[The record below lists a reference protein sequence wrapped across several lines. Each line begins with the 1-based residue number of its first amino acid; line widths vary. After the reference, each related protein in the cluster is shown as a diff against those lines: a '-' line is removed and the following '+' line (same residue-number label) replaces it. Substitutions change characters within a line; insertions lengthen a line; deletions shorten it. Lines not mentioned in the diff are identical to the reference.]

1 MISSGAGPTR
11 PPRYPWKNDPVFR
24 FFASLRLAVILL
36 SVLIVMSI
44 VGTLAESKFDAD
56 TARTWIYE
64 APWFHLWLLFLAANL
79 TCSAFMRWP
88 WKKYH
93 TGFLLTH
100 LGIITVMIGAVVGQI
115 WGIEGTMTLFKGGEP
130 DNKLVLQTRQI
141 TVRDPDAQRAVMIEL
156 GRQPLR
162 VREGRPLDLWTTPGG
177 WKLQA
182 VADSPRLVA
191 DFRPTTAPA
200 GKPAVLL
207 RLQTKAM
214 NQNVEQWLL
223 AGDRNHNRLD
233 LGLITVD
240 LATPDAPAPPTGAP
254 NRAVLVA
261 QTDGSLQLD
270 LFAAGSRVTSAP
282 LAADQPVITGWNDWT
297 IEAREI
303 LPSAQPG
310 FHFEPLPKG
319 EPIPPGQA
327 LLDGILVRATKAD
340 RTVEQW
346 VGAGWRVSLPTGT
359 FPLEVAYGWE
369 VADLP
374 FGLVL
379 ENFTVERNEGTD
391 EPASFRSDLAM
402 VLPDGQV
409 DGTGSCSMNQP
420 ANYPQAL
427 WRSLTGLTYKISQA
441 SWNPNDLSQ
450 SSVQIL
456 RDPGWLGKWVG
467 SLILCAGLVTMFIF
481 RRPASPVASPSPATA
496 VDRPENDRTP
506 QLSTVS

>member
-1 MISSGAGPTR
+1 MTSPGAGPSR
-11 PPRYPWKNDPVFR
+11 PPRYAWKRDPVFR

-44 VGTLAESKFDAD
+44 VGTIAESKFDAD

-64 APWFHLWLLFLAANL
+64 APWFHLWLLFLGANL
-79 TCSAFMRWP
+79 ICSAFMRWP
-88 WKKYH
+88 WKQYH

-100 LGIITVMIGAVVGQI
+100 LGIIIVMIGSVVGQA
-115 WGIEGTMTLFKGGEP
+115 WGIEGTMTLFKDSSP

-162 VREGRPLDLWTTPGG
+162 VQAGDPLDLWTTPGG

-182 VADSPRLVA
+182 VADSPRLIA
-191 DFRPTTAPA
+191 NFRPTTAPT
-200 GKPAVLL
+200 GSPAVLI

-214 NQNVEQWLL
+214 NQTVEQWLL

-240 LATPDAPAPPTGAP
+240 LAKPDSPAPSSGAS

-261 QTDGSLQLD
+261 QPDGKLQLD
-270 LFAAGSRVTSAP
+270 LFAAGRQVSSTP
-282 LAADQPVITGWNDWT
+282 LAANQPVITGWNDWT

-303 LPSAQPG
+303 LPTALPG
-310 FHFEPLPKG
+310 FDFRPLPAG
-319 EPIPPGQA
+319 EPIPPGQG
-327 LLDGILVRATKAD
+327 LLDGILVRASKAD

-359 FPLEVAYGWE
+359 FPLEIAYGWE

-379 ENFTVERNEGTD
+379 EDFTVERNEGTD

-402 VLPDGQV
+402 VLPDGKI

-481 RRPASPVASPSPATA
+481 RRPGSSVASPSPATA
-496 VDRPENDRTP
+496 VDHSDTNRTP
-506 QLSTVS
+506 VLTK

>member
-1 MISSGAGPTR
+1 MTSTHAGPSR
-11 PPRYPWKNDPVFR
+11 PRRYAWKHDPIFR
-24 FFASLRLAVILL
+24 FLASLRLAVILL

-64 APWFHLWLLFLAANL
+64 APWFYLWLFFLAANL

-93 TGFLLTH
+93 TGFLLVH
-100 LGIITVMIGAVVGQI
+100 LGMIVVMIGAIVGQI
-115 WGIEGTMTLFKGGEP
+115 WGIEGTMTLFKDSAP
-130 DNKLVLQTRQI
+130 DDKLVLQKREI
-141 TVRDPDAQRAVMIEL
+141 TVRDPDAKRAVTIKL

-162 VREGRPLDLWTTPGG
+162 VREGDALDLWTTPGG
-177 WKLQA
+177 WKLEA
-182 VADSPRLVA
+182 VADSPRLMA
-191 DFRPTTAPA
+191 DFQPATTP
-200 GKPAVLL
+200 GGNPAVLVRL
-207 RLQTKAM
+207 RTAAM
-214 NQNVEQWLL
+214 NQSVEQWLL

-233 LGLITVD
+233 LGLVTVD
-240 LATPDAPAPPTGAP
+240 LTRAAEPAPVTGAP
-254 NRAVLVA
+254 NRAVITA
-261 QTDGSLQLD
+261 RDDGSLQMD
-270 LFAAGSRVTSAP
+270 LFASGRLVSSAP
-282 LAADQPVITGWNDWT
+282 LPVNQAVVTGWNDWT
-297 IEAREI
+297 IEALGI
-303 LPSAQPG
+303 LPSAQTG
-310 FHFEPLPKG
+310 FTFRPLPAG
-319 EPIPPGQA
+319 EPIPPGQS
-327 LLDGILVRATKAD
+327 LLDGVLVRASKAD

-346 VGAGWRVSLPTGT
+346 VGAGWRVSLPTGS

-402 VLPDGQV
+402 TQPDGQT
-409 DGTGSCSMNQP
+409 DATGSCSMNQP

-441 SWNPNDLSQ
+441 SWNPNDLTQ

-467 SLILCAGLVTMFIF
+467 SLIFSTGLITMFIF
-481 RRPASPVASPSPATA
+481 RRPSVQEKTMAGSTGPAK
-496 VDRPENDRTP
+496 RGP
-506 QLSTVS
+506 QLSTTS